1 MYLRSSAATTTVF
14 FLLTWATC
22 LVAHEPAL
30 GQCGGS
36 AVPAKTEGKPA
47 SGCGASAIPTRAED
61 ASAARRPLAGAAND
75 IDLPGYF
82 DSLGPDASLWY
93 QHVQTLANPAF
104 EGRAPGTRG
113 AELAA
118 EYIEFYFR
126 QYSLQPPFSG
136 KTGQGAHTAAN
147 AGKSYRQPLT
157 LGGVVAPGYETNGT
171 LAISGVELAPGKDFV
186 ITANA
191 RRGKVEG
198 GVTFVGY
205 GLEHGENGYTSFD
218 EGVDLRGRVAL
229 LLGLEPLNEDGSF
242 RWGSEVG
249 QYSSL
254 VGKLG
259 AVASRGAAGILIVN
273 PPGARLSPEPL
284 DPLPTVAGGFNSL
297 PPIPTAMITS
307 TVADRLLRL
316 GDPQSR
322 DLMTWRRLADEGK
335 VKTVNLSDKAVVSL
349 RSNVES
355 AEVTTEN
362 VAATLQGKGSLKDE
376 WIVIGGHYDAPGRP
390 LQNSPCYA
398 GGKLLPG
405 ADDNASGTAAVL
417 VLAKRLTEAYAAYGD
432 DANLRSVLF
441 VAFAAEETDLNGSR
455 HFVESTPIPLDK
467 IHAMLNLDMVG
478 RMRQDTLWLSGV
490 GTATEFMGLLDPL
503 LRESGLRVITEPGG
517 TGSDQVSFW
526 NVGVPAL
533 FVMTGGHDEL
543 HSPADKAD
551 TMNPDGAGKVVDLV
565 EKIALRLAVHS
576 GALTFVAQGSAT
588 ASGCCGRAPAKV
600 GVNTSQPTGC
610 AGGTGTAKPSNDAQ
624 SAPQQQADLPDTPV
638 GRCAAAFFEAF
649 NSGSDDQMRE
659 FESRHRAAS
668 SLAER
673 SMQDRIAQA
682 NMIRGDLGTMT
693 PLRVVS
699 TDVTEITILARSSG
713 TSDRWMMTFQFESQ
727 SPHGLVSLRIIPVS
741 PEAEAS
747 PPKPIDEALRK
758 DAIKQIADA
767 LRESYVYPEVGKRM
781 ADVLVKHESEGRY
794 SAVTSASDLAQRLTT
809 DLFAVCKDHHLSVR
823 PNTGPAFAAGCGSN
837 GETGE
842 DNRNNYG
849 FRKSELLPGNIG
861 YIKFD
866 MFHGSKRAQEV
877 AAAALAFVTDCDALV
892 FDLRENGGGSPQMIR
907 FISSYLFDKPT
918 HLNSFYDRLNNKTS
932 ETWTLDSVPG
942 KRFPNDLPVY
952 VLTSSFTG
960 SAAEEFTYNLKNLER
975 ATIVGETTVG
985 AAHLVTERV
994 INEQF
999 LLRVPYARA
1008 YNPVTKDNWEGA
1020 GVRPDIQVSAS
1031 AALDAAC
1038 KDAADKIG
1046 ARRQAQHR
1054 QSQDRKGDDKG

>member
-322 DLMTWRRLADEGK
+322 DVMTWRRLADEGK

-390 LQNSPCYA
+390 LQNSPC
-398 GGKLLPG
+398 
-405 ADDNASGTAAVL
+405 
-417 VLAKRLTEAYAAYGD
+417 
-432 DANLRSVLF
+432 
-441 VAFAAEETDLNGSR
+441 
-455 HFVESTPIPLDK
+455 
-467 IHAMLNLDMVG
+467 
-478 RMRQDTLWLSGV
+478 
-490 GTATEFMGLLDPL
+490 
-503 LRESGLRVITEPGG
+503 
-517 TGSDQVSFW
+517 
-526 NVGVPAL
+526 
-533 FVMTGGHDEL
+533 
-543 HSPADKAD
+543 
-551 TMNPDGAGKVVDLV
+551 
-565 EKIALRLAVHS
+565 
-576 GALTFVAQGSAT
+576 
-588 ASGCCGRAPAKV
+588 
-600 GVNTSQPTGC
+600 
-610 AGGTGTAKPSNDAQ
+610 
-624 SAPQQQADLPDTPV
+624 
-638 GRCAAAFFEAF
+638 
-649 NSGSDDQMRE
+649 
-659 FESRHRAAS
+659 
-668 SLAER
+668 
-673 SMQDRIAQA
+673 
-682 NMIRGDLGTMT
+682 
-693 PLRVVS
+693 
-699 TDVTEITILARSSG
+699 
-713 TSDRWMMTFQFESQ
+713 
-727 SPHGLVSLRIIPVS
+727 
-741 PEAEAS
+741 
-747 PPKPIDEALRK
+747 
-758 DAIKQIADA
+758 
-767 LRESYVYPEVGKRM
+767 
-781 ADVLVKHESEGRY
+781 
-794 SAVTSASDLAQRLTT
+794 
-809 DLFAVCKDHHLSVR
+809 
-823 PNTGPAFAAGCGSN
+823 
-837 GETGE
+837 
-842 DNRNNYG
+842 
-849 FRKSELLPGNIG
+849 
-861 YIKFD
+861 
-866 MFHGSKRAQEV
+866 
-877 AAAALAFVTDCDALV
+877 
-892 FDLRENGGGSPQMIR
+892 
-907 FISSYLFDKPT
+907 
-918 HLNSFYDRLNNKTS
+918 
-932 ETWTLDSVPG
+932 
-942 KRFPNDLPVY
+942 
-952 VLTSSFTG
+952 
-960 SAAEEFTYNLKNLER
+960 
-975 ATIVGETTVG
+975 
-985 AAHLVTERV
+985 
-994 INEQF
+994 
-999 LLRVPYARA
+999 
-1008 YNPVTKDNWEGA
+1008 
-1020 GVRPDIQVSAS
+1020 
-1031 AALDAAC
+1031 
-1038 KDAADKIG
+1038 
-1046 ARRQAQHR
+1046 
-1054 QSQDRKGDDKG
+1054 